1 MRKDVNDDVAF
12 LIVSCDR
19 YSDLWEA
26 FFTLLSK
33 YWPDKN
39 FNTYLLSNKKNFSW
53 PNLKVI
59 NTGEDK
65 SYSDN
70 LSKALEFIQEKWIF
84 LWLEDLFITEKVENN
99 RINNL
104 IEDFKRKKG
113 GYLNLA
119 SDMPLS
125 YKPLKDSEFG
135 MIPKGVKY
143 RSAIGATIYRKEVL
157 EKLLIEG
164 ASAWEL
170 DKSEKSNTL
179 DENFFALS
187 PDNVKQPPIRY
198 LNVLIRG
205 KWAKGVKK
213 FLIKEGF
220 ERLLDNRSQESF
232 GSYLYAKIYLFRLEV
247 YKFLKIY
254 WK

>member
-1 MRKDVNDDVAF
+1 MRKDENDDVAF

-26 FFTLLSK
+26 FFHFAFKILK
-33 YWPDKN
+33 HDKN
-39 FNTYLLSNKKNFSW
+39 FHTYLLSNKKNFSW

-70 LSKALEFIQEKWIF
+70 LSKALEFIEEKWIF

-135 MIPKGVKY
+135 IIPKGVKY

-157 EKLLIEG
+157 EKLLMKGFSMG
-164 ASAWEL
+164 A
-170 DKSEKSNTL
+170 
-179 DENFFALS
+179 
-187 PDNVKQPPIRY
+187 
-198 LNVLIRG
+198 
-205 KWAKGVKK
+205 
-213 FLIKEGF
+213 
-220 ERLLDNRSQESF
+220 
-232 GSYLYAKIYLFRLEV
+232 
-247 YKFLKIY
+247 
-254 WK
+254 

>member
-12 LIVSCDR
+12 LIV
-19 YSDLWEA
+19 A
-26 FFTLLSK
+26 VIVIQIFGK
-33 YWPDKN
+33 P
-39 FNTYLLSNKKNFSW
+39 FSLCFQNIGLIKISILIFLVIRKIFLF
-53 PNLKVI
+53 NLKVI

-70 LSKALEFIQEKWIF
+70 LSKALEFIEEKWIF

-104 IEDFKRKKG
+104 IEDLRKKG

-135 MIPKGVKY
+135 IIPKGVKY

-157 EKLLIEG
+157 EKLLIE
-164 ASAWEL
+164 EL
-170 DKSEKSNTL
+170 QHGS
-179 DENFFALS
+179 
-187 PDNVKQPPIRY
+187 
-198 LNVLIRG
+198 
-205 KWAKGVKK
+205 
-213 FLIKEGF
+213 LIK
-220 ERLLDNRSQESF
+220 
-232 GSYLYAKIYLFRLEV
+232 AKNLIPWM
-247 YKFLKIY
+247 KIFLH
-254 WK
+254 